1 MINLR
6 LSCANNHAQMLFA
19 SAPFCFITAEKINR
33 NGFDLLIAETWKALL
48 ITFNT
53 QNEFL
58 LKMF

>member
-1 MINLR
+1 MQIITR
-6 LSCANNHAQMLFA
+6 TQQMLYV
-19 SAPFCFITAEKINR
+19 SALFCFITAEKINR
-33 NGFDLLIAETWKALL
+33 NDFDLLIAETWKALL